1 MTTERSGLGNV
12 ADDVLVAIFPQVNAK
27 IDQRANEVKAAALAE
42 IKKKGDEASTRALV
56 GGFLAGLVGVGVGV
70 LIGRAMR

>member
-1 MTTERSGLGNV
+1 MNTERAGLGNV